1 MYVPPPLC
9 CVHVPPGGACF
20 ADELSTPVESRRLI
34 LSSDTPSKDPITH
47 PGVSPLV
54 VVPTADDTS
63 GGGNE
68 RRSGSQARDDS
79 GEARREAKV
88 RHLVAGESSCAG
100 ELYLFH
106 PPSPR
111 LLCQTALVRA
121 MGNTES
127 SSAQERKKK
136 KKKAPFI
143 GWAHPNQTRHG
154 APIFYTFSHAFSH
167 TAGQRI
173 RYSPGV
179 LGVKVVLRLSSA
191 RETPESRRSEIDFC
205 SLRRAQYKPR
215 RSSTAL
221 SVLPSRDVR

>member
-1 MYVPPPLC
+1 MYVRFSC
-9 CVHVPPGGACF
+9 AMYMYPPGGACF

-63 GGGNE
+63 GVGNE

-88 RHLVAGESSCAG
+88 RHLVAGESSC

-121 MGNTES
+121 MRNTES
-127 SSAQERKKK
+127 SVRNREKKK
-136 KKKAPFI
+136 KK
-143 GWAHPNQTRHG
+143 
-154 APIFYTFSHAFSH
+154 
-167 TAGQRI
+167 
-173 RYSPGV
+173 
-179 LGVKVVLRLSSA
+179 LR
-191 RETPESRRSEIDFC
+191 D
-205 SLRRAQYKPR
+205 
-215 RSSTAL
+215 
-221 SVLPSRDVR
+221 